1 MKKLLIFL
9 AGFATAIILG
19 HIGQWIVDRLA
30 KKIENFNAEAREL
43 LDDYHEWTED
53 ELLGADKLFTP
64 DELDEL
70 TSLEDTQPI
79 YIGTPDDEVGAWE
92 LDAWSRESG

>member
-9 AGFATAIILG
+9 AGIFTGVMGLT
-19 HIGQWIVDRLA
+19 LY
-30 KKIENFNAEAREL
+30 EL
-43 LDDYHEWTED
+43 FGIPAMPEDDYHEWTED

-70 TSLEDTQPI
+70 ASLEDTQPI
-79 YIGTPDDEVGAWE
+79 YIGESDDTITGYE
-92 LDAWSRESG
+92 LYIWSGESE

>member
-53 ELLGADKLFTP
+53 ELLGMSNLFTH
-64 DELDEL
+64 DELA
-70 TSLEDTQPI
+70 SLEDTQPI
-79 YIGTPDDEVGAWE
+79 YIGESDDTITGYE
-92 LDAWSRESG
+92 LYIWSGESE

>member
-30 KKIENFNAEAREL
+30 KRIEDFNAEARQL

-53 ELLGADKLFTP
+53 ELLGADKLFTT
-64 DELDEL
+64 DELA
-70 TSLEDTQPI
+70 SLEDTQPI
-79 YIGTPDDEVGAWE
+79 YIGESDDTITGYE
-92 LDAWSRESG
+92 LYIWNGESE

>member
-53 ELLGADKLFTP
+53 ELLGMSKLFNP
-64 DELDEL
+64 DELDE
-70 TSLEDTQPI
+70 LEDTQPI
-79 YIGTPDDEVGAWE
+79 YIGADDELCAWK
-92 LDAWSRESG
+92 LDARSRESG